1 MTVARFGI
9 GASLRR
15 KEDQALITGR
25 GRYTADILPEGAV
38 HASIVRAPV
47 AHARFSL
54 TGIGDARAAPGVLD
68 VITAAETAALGP
80 LPCRGMYE
88 NADGTMPPVPPYP
101 ILPAI
106 TVRHVGEAVAMVV
119 AETLVQA
126 RDAAEM
132 IALDFEELPCVV
144 EAEAA
149 LAPDAPVLWPEV
161 GGNLAIEAAHGDKA
175 ATDAAFARADKVVSL
190 RLVNNRIVTN
200 FLEPRGAIGQF
211 NAEDGRY
218 TLTCGSQGVR
228 LLQPVLADDVFRVPR
243 EKMRIVTPD
252 VGGGFGTKFFTYREY
267 ALVLIAA
274 RRIGRPVAWVGE
286 RVEHFLADYHGRDHV
301 SYAELA
307 LDKDARFLALRVD
320 TIANLGACLGQMAL
334 FVAANGAGMVPG
346 CYRTPHVYARVRGAY
361 TNTVPVDAYR
371 GAGRPEA
378 AYLIER
384 LVDKAALELELEPD
398 EIRRRNFIAPADMP
412 YTTPTGRTYDTGDFA
427 AHMDAAMELADWK
440 GFAARREE
448 SARRGLLRGIGMATY
463 IEACAGG
470 GPEYGA
476 VVLDEEGGAT
486 VFSGTQTNGQGHH
499 TAFAQLASAELGIEP
514 DKITVV
520 QGDTDRIPR
529 GFGTGGSRSIPVGG
543 VSVYKAA
550 GRLAER
556 VKARAAERLEAAP
569 ADLELSGGKVRI
581 VGTDRS
587 VALAEIVKAM
597 PVDERTETED
607 WEPSAPT
614 FPNGTHIAEVEIDP
628 ETGSVAIQR
637 YCVVDDFG
645 TVLNPLLLEG
655 QIHGGIAQGVG
666 QALTERTVY
675 DPESGQLITASLTD
689 YCLPRADDLPSIGFE
704 TRNIP
709 SATNALG
716 MKGAGEAGVIGA
728 CPAVVNAVVNAL
740 NAAAAITH
748 VDMPA
753 TPETIWRALD
763 KSHEA

>member
-1 MTVARFGI
+1 MTVAKFGF
-9 GASLRR
+9 GAPLRR
-15 KEDQALITGR
+15 KEDATAITGR
-25 GRYTADILPEGAV
+25 GRYTADIVPEGAA
-38 HASIVRAPV
+38 HAVLVRAPV
-47 AHARFSL
+47 AHARFTL
-54 TGIGDARAAPGVLD
+54 EGIEEARAAPGVLD
-68 VITAAETAALGP
+68 VITGADTAALGP

-101 ILPAI
+101 ILPQD
-106 TVRHVGEAVAMVV
+106 TVRHVGEQVAMVV
-119 AETLVQA
+119 AETLQQA

-132 IALDFEELPCVV
+132 IGLDFDELPHVV

-149 LAPDAPVLWPEV
+149 LAPDAPVIWPDF
-161 GGNLAIEAAHGDKA
+161 GGNLAIEAEHGDKQ
-175 ATDAAFARADKVVSL
+175 ATDQAFAKADQVVSI

-200 FLEPRGAIGQF
+200 FLEPRAAIGEF
-211 NAEDGRY
+211 DPETGRY
-218 TLTCGSQGVR
+218 TLTCGSQGVH
-228 LLQPVLADDVFRVPR
+228 LLRPVLADEVFGVPR
-243 EKMRIVTPD
+243 EKVHVITPD

-267 ALVLIAA
+267 ALVLFAA
-274 RRIGRPVAWVGE
+274 ARIGRPVAWVAD

-307 LDKDARFLALRVD
+307 LDRDARFLGLRVD
-320 TIANLGACLGQMAL
+320 TIANLGAYLGQMAL

-346 CYRTPHVYARVRGAY
+346 CYRTPAVYARVRGAY

-378 AYLIER
+378 SYLIER
-384 LVDKAALELELEPD
+384 LVDKAALELGLAPD
-398 EIRRRNFIAPADMP
+398 EIRRRNFIAPDEMP
-412 YTTPTGRTYDTGDFA
+412 FETPTGRNYDTSDFA
-427 AHMDAAMELADWK
+427 AHMKAAMALSDWD

-448 SARRGLLRGIGMATY
+448 SARHGRLRGIGMSTY

-476 VVLDEEGGAT
+476 VELDEEGGAT

-499 TAFAQLASAELGIEP
+499 TAYAQLVGTELGIDP

-520 QGDTDRIPR
+520 QGDSDRIPR

-550 GRLAER
+550 ERLAER
-556 VKARAAERLEAAP
+556 VRTRAAEKLEAA
-569 ADLELSGGKVRI
+569 AGDLELVDGEVRI

-597 PVDERTETED
+597 PADERGETED
-607 WEPSAPT
+607 WQPSEPT
-614 FPNGTHIAEVEIDP
+614 FPNGTHIAEVEVDP
-628 ETGSVAIQR
+628 DTGGVEILRFS
-637 YCVVDDFG
+637 VVDDFG

-655 QIHGGIAQGVG
+655 QIHGGVVQGIG

-689 YCLPRADDLPSIGFE
+689 YGLPHAEDLPSFAFDM
-704 TRNIP
+704 RNIP
-709 SATNALG
+709 SNTNALG
-716 MKGAGEAGVIGA
+716 MKGAGEAGAIGA
-728 CPAVVNAVVNAL
+728 CAALVNAVVHAL
-740 NAAAAITH
+740 NAETGATH
-748 VDMPA
+748 VDMPM
-753 TPETIWRALD
+753 TPETIWRALRKGD
-763 KSHEA
+763 

>member
-1 MTVARFGI
+1 MAVAKFGI

-15 KEDQALITGR
+15 KEDAALIAGR
-25 GRYTADILPEGAV
+25 GRYTADILPEGTAHAV
-38 HASIVRAPV
+38 VVRAPV

-54 TGIGDARAAPGVLD
+54 SGIKEARAAPGVLD
-68 VITAAETAALGP
+68 VITAAETAGLGP

-88 NADGTMPPVPPYP
+88 NADGTTPPVPPFS
-101 ILPAI
+101 ILPAD
-106 TVRHVGEAVAMVV
+106 TVRHVGEALAMVV

-126 RDAAEM
+126 RDAAET
-132 IALDFEELPCVV
+132 IAVDFEELPCVV
-144 EAEAA
+144 DAEAA
-149 LAPDAPVLWPEV
+149 LEPDAPVLWPDF
-161 GGNLAIEAAHGDKA
+161 GSNLAIEAAHGDKA
-175 ATDAAFARADKVVSL
+175 ATDAAFARADKVVGV

-200 FLEPRGAIGQF
+200 FLEPRAAIGQF
-211 NAEDGRY
+211 DAQSGRY
-218 TLTCGSQGVR
+218 TLTCGSQGVH
-228 LLQPVLADDVFRVPR
+228 LLRPVLADEVFKVPR
-243 EKMRIVTPD
+243 DKMRVITPD

-267 ALVLIAA
+267 ALVLFAAA
-274 RRIGRPVAWVGE
+274 RAGRPVAWIGE
-286 RVEHFLADYHGRDHV
+286 RIEHFLADYHGRDHV
-301 SYAELA
+301 SHAELA

-320 TIANLGACLGQMAL
+320 TIANLGAYLGQMAL

-346 CYRTPHVYARVRGAY
+346 CYRTPAVHARVRGAY

-384 LVDKAALELELEPD
+384 LVDKAALELGLEPD
-398 EIRRRNFIAPADMP
+398 EIRRRNFIGPDEMP
-412 YTTPTGRTYDTGDFA
+412 YETPTGRTYDTSDFA

-440 GFAARREE
+440 GFAERREE
-448 SARRGLLRGIGMATY
+448 SVRRGLLRGIGMATY

-476 VVLDEEGGAT
+476 VTLDEEGGAT

-499 TAFAQLASAELGIEP
+499 TAYAQLAGAQLGIDP

-550 GRLAER
+550 ERLAQR
-556 VKARAAERLEAAP
+556 VKARAAEKLEAAA
-569 ADLELSGGKVRI
+569 ADLELAGGEVRI

-597 PVDERTETED
+597 PAEERGETED
-607 WEPSAPT
+607 WQPSAPT

-628 ETGSVAIQR
+628 ETGSLAILR
-637 YCVVDDFG
+637 YFVVDDFG

-675 DPESGQLITASLTD
+675 DPESGQLVTASLTD
-689 YCLPRADDLPSIGFE
+689 YGLPRADDLPSFVFE
-704 TRNIP
+704 MRNIP
-709 SATNALG
+709 SNTNALG
-716 MKGAGEAGVIGA
+716 MKGAGEAGAIGA
-728 CPAVVNAVVNAL
+728 CAAVVNAAVNAL
-740 NAAAAITH
+740 NAKAGVTH
-748 VDMPA
+748 IDMPM
-753 TPETIWRALD
+753 TPEAIWRALR
-763 KSHEA
+763 KGAGA